1 MTQVRSRAIGNPNHH
16 RSGSPVPARALVCPC
31 PPTHWSHAWRGG
43 TGIRTRSPRTV
54 DSHRARA
61 DRLWCVAQRA
71 GDRYIAGRFAGLS
84 TGRFLLLLLA
94 ATSGIA
100 ICRILAQL
108 WSIAARYGE
117 VGIGYLILGLGCWI
131 GLSGLWRAIG
141 LAVLIIAA
149 YTSFSFPGY
158 HFVVLTHLHNLGPV
172 DLSLGL
178 GRTPWAVDGTPG
190 FPAHAGALDSPRAA
204 ADLARSG
211 RPPDLSSARSSGEAV
226 RCNRD
231 LPRLPGVPG
240 ATRPDLVT
248 SCRLVSVAAGYSR
261 LRR

>member
-1 MTQVRSRAIGNPNHH
+1 M
-16 RSGSPVPARALVCPC
+16 PARALVCPC
-31 PPTHWSHAWRGG
+31 PPTHWSHAGRGG
-43 TGIRTRSPRTV
+43 TGTRSPRTV

-61 DRLWCVAQRA
+61 DRLWRVAQRA

-149 YTSFSFPGY
+149 YASFSFPGY
-158 HFVVLTHLHNLGPV
+158 HFVVLTHLHNLVPLIFLW
-172 DLSLGL
+172 DWPDAL
-178 GRTPWAVDGTPG
+178 GRRRHAWLSGSRRCSG
-190 FPAHAGALDSPRAA
+190 FSCAA

-211 RPPDLSSARSSGEAV
+211 RPLDLSSARSSGELRRRPAARSSPV
-226 RCNRD
+226 R
-231 LPRLPGVPG
+231 PR
-240 ATRPDLVT
+240 RM
-248 SCRLVSVAAGYSR
+248 SR
-261 LRR
+261 LRLGCGSS